1 MTNWNGPESQN
12 NFYFILL
19 SDTLVRSVDFFSS
32 FSVNQAFKADLRK
45 ERERTPP
52 HPHPRQVS
60 HCNADDEN
68 LQEAGPLSPVRLQ
81 LTLGRSLAC
90 F

>member
-45 ERERTPP
+45 ERERTRPP
-52 HPHPRQVS
+52 TPTP
-60 HCNADDEN
+60 A
-68 LQEAGPLSPVRLQ
+68 
-81 LTLGRSLAC
+81 RSLTVMLMMKIYKKLDHSVQSDC
-90 F
+90 S

>member
-52 HPHPRQVS
+52 TPTP
-60 HCNADDEN
+60 A
-68 LQEAGPLSPVRLQ
+68 
-81 LTLGRSLAC
+81 RSLTVMLMMKIYKKLDHSVQSDC
-90 F
+90 S